1 MKASHLYW
9 VIPALLSP
17 AIVFVREAAHGKRLC
32 AKAIYRSGLKTFH
45 HSVLVALA
53 LTSLDARA
61 AVIDPAAKAVTVS
74 KTCTDA
80 NGNAR
85 DNCFTSINGAVG
97 WMASTRKPNATN
109 PLAVNIEPGNF
120 HNGENITIIC
130 DPANGYTGY
139 ASFVGS
145 GREQSLITGPGSGNA
160 SPLNVHGCTEM
171 NFSNLRIAGKGGF
184 AYGGVYWF
192 GGGNSTWS
200 DVDIIS
206 NGRAWIDSEC
216 GTTRGQHRWYSSRIH
231 VHTAFTVGVPYVAE
245 CDETWF
251 YGSEIVSETASGQ
264 NLSGGGAVVAAGG
277 QGIIHV
283 YGSNLRAF
291 MFGTVNNV
299 RPTIASVSGDGEI
312 HIHGTGLDLISTSA
326 ANFDVLLAAGHGK
339 IHANVSA
346 FNFNVPSGATVTRI
360 AKVDGGHVH
369 APYLWGHIPDTDDN
383 PSTIDTNFVSVNG
396 VDQTTVTTGT
406 SDGHPHPAIYSTGC
420 PNTARWYDTVDKVC
434 RGQ

>member
-1 MKASHLYW
+1 MKASS
-9 VIPALLSP
+9 LL
-17 AIVFVREAAHGKRLC
+17 
-32 AKAIYRSGLKTFH
+32 KAFH

-85 DNCFTSINGAVG
+85 DNCFTSVNSAVG
-97 WMASTRKPNATN
+97 WMKSTRKPNATN

-120 HNGENITIIC
+120 HSDENISISC
-130 DPANGYTGY
+130 LANGYTGY
-139 ASFVGS
+139 TSFVGS
-145 GREQSLITGPGSGNA
+145 GREQTVITGPGSGST
-160 SPLNVHGCTEM
+160 SPLNVRGCTEM
-171 NFSNLRIAGKGGF
+171 NFSNLRIASGGGLVP
-184 AYGGVYWF
+184 YGGVYWY

-206 NGRAWIDSEC
+206 NGRAWYDSEC
-216 GTTRGQHRWYSSRIH
+216 GATRGQHRWYSSRIH
-231 VHTAFTVGVPYVAE
+231 VNTSAATGTPYVAE

-264 NLSGGGAVVAAGG
+264 NLSSGSAVVVASG

-283 YGSNLRAF
+283 YGSNLRAL
-291 MFGTVNNV
+291 MYGSIYSNSAT
-299 RPTIASVSGDGEI
+299 TIASASGDGEI
-312 HIHGTGLDLISTSA
+312 HIHGTGIDLISTSA
-326 ANFDVLLAAGHGK
+326 ANFDVLLAADNGK
-339 IHANVSA
+339 IHANISA

-360 AKVDGGHVH
+360 AKVNGGHVH
-369 APYLWGHIPDTDDN
+369 APYLWEHIPDTDDN